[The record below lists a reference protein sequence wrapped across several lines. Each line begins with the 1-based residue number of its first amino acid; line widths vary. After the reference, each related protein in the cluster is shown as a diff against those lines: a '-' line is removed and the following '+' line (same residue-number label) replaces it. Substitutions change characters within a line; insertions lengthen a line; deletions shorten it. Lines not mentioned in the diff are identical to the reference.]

1 MNENDEP
8 ARADVV
14 KVNGS
19 DYNELDKTGQ
29 FGDKIGQVSC

>member
-8 ARADVV
+8 ARADV